1 MYNEAKGNLL
11 RNQGGSPTGRG
22 SAGEGGFSI
31 IEMMIAVVVI
41 VFGLAS
47 VVGVSVYISKANAT
61 SNTLNVLAAAAQDQ
75 VDRLRTAVW
84 TTKTE
89 NPMITVGGTIPSAP
103 SSPTPLAQADVSG
116 EGLPPAQGAPLAAA
130 QSSTYTYTLDA
141 NDPHRAAVTNTPVG
155 DLRIN
160 WRVIQGPTPEVRY
173 ITVKVE
179 QVNAPPH
186 LSAGFTVSTILTRN

>member
-22 SAGEGGFSI
+22 NAGERGFSI

-47 VVGVSVYISKANAT
+47 VVGVSVYISKANST

-75 VDRLRTAVW
+75 VDRLRTATW
-84 TTKTE
+84 TSKAE
-89 NPMITVGGTIPSAP
+89 NPMITVGGTIPSASVP

-116 EGLPPAQGAPLAAA
+116 EGLPQVQGAPLAAA
-130 QSSTYTYTLDA
+130 QSSTYTYTLDP

-155 DLRIN
+155 ELRIN

-179 QVNAPPH
+179 QVMAPPH
-186 LSAGFTVSTILTRN
+186 LSG